1 MNKDYLKR
9 LCTPAGA
16 ALAIVVTLFV
26 AISAVADSG
35 DAGEESSEGERLFE
49 ERCSVCHDG
58 GIPGIP
64 TRETLA
70 SFSQVYILNALTEGL
85 MFEQGYGL
93 TDEQLGA
100 IANYVSSESD

>member
-1 MNKDYLKR
+1 MNVDFPKR
-9 LCTPAGA
+9 LCTPCGVM
-16 ALAIVVTLFV
+16 LAFVATFFV
-26 AISAVADSG
+26 AISAIAESS

-49 ERCSVCHDG
+49 ERCSVCHDA

-70 SFSQVYILNALTEGL
+70 SFSQVYVLNALTEGL

-100 IANYVSSESD
+100 IANYVSNQVD

>member
-1 MNKDYLKR
+1 LR
-9 LCTPAGA
+9 TSGGA
-16 ALAIVVTLFV
+16 ALAIVAPLFV
-26 AISAVADSG
+26 AISATADSG
-35 DAGEESSEGERLFE
+35 DVGEASSEGERLFE

-70 SFSQVYILNALTEGL
+70 SFSRVYVLNALTEGL

-100 IANYVSSESD
+100 IANYVSNQSD

>member
-1 MNKDYLKR
+1 
-9 LCTPAGA
+9 
-16 ALAIVVTLFV
+16 
-26 AISAVADSG
+26 
-35 DAGEESSEGERLFE
+35 
-49 ERCSVCHDG
+49 VCHDG

-70 SFSQVYILNALTEGL
+70 SFSRVYVLNALTEGL

-100 IANYVSSESD
+100 IANYVSNQSD